1 MAGIPRLKKDTH
13 KKNMLWACLHVREMF
28 KKKNRTPPKHHTR
41 GPTKSLQ
48 YHARARPVRC
58 EDTILPVHFTYGI
71 ANKLFLNLVGF
82 GYIC

>member
-1 MAGIPRLKKDTH
+1 MAGIPRLKKKGYT
-13 KKNMLWACLHVREMF
+13 KTCFGLACMSGKCS

-71 ANKLFLNLVGF
+71 ANKLF
-82 GYIC
+82 